1 MSLPSASNSSSSHA
15 HAHAASPV
23 YSNSN
28 INNSNSIS
36 KSSASTKSSKNSS
49 KNDLLRCAV
58 GFLLKQKNYVVSV
71 LAPGFRRSFIQNI
84 YILKIPQSNERFR
97 RSDFLLQQNKQQF
110 AVNKMLDTDLHGGNS
125 FTYSNVQVITNNQHT
140 VDQQFGRFSQ
150 FVESQAE
157 PLRLEMKRF
166 YGPMLCHFYL
176 DLLKAREPRGAVDL
190 LRKYAHL
197 VAPVDLYDA
206 PPPTKINGC
215 SATSTESTCHIRF
228 AREAQDTGDTE
239 LDYFMRLVQILS
251 GCTRLE
257 NAEADDTVAH
267 FRSSKYELHTS
278 SQVVDRICAY
288 LQRRGH
294 VLIMNLLYT
303 WLHVHIVENE
313 QRCFSEDHLL
323 GLADELD
330 GEDGVEE
337 INVVTPLLVTP
348 RGDHKPGKSLIDK
361 SNRKRPAEE
370 SIIKLETDIKQ
381 ELDAEESAEFSKSQL
396 NVDACLENLKS
407 ATAHILKAQVE
418 LPRFLRISERSR
430 GLTSAHV
437 DASECH
443 LLAGFDNSAVQLWQ
457 LDQHICRGK
466 SFYRRHPETQC
477 PWELNNCVDQEE
489 TDEDAEEEDAEDSK
503 CSEEERRE
511 RNRARHSKY
520 TDNSYN
526 EFGGVQLRGHTKGV
540 TDVRFSNHY
549 PLMYSVSKD
558 ATMRCWRA
566 HNFQCAAI
574 YRSHNYPIWCLDES
588 PTGQYV
594 VTGSKDLSARLW
606 SLEREHALIIYAGH
620 TQDVECVSFH
630 PNGNYIATGSA
641 DHSVRLW
648 CATSGKLMRVFADCR
663 QAVTQLA
670 FSPDGKMLASG
681 GEETKVRIFDIAAG
695 AQLAELKDHT
705 ASISSLAWSAN
716 NQHLTTACSD
726 GSLRMWDIKKLS
738 PMGSTSSST
747 SYSSSATTNRVLTL
761 NSSCQRLVNVFY
773 GRSKTLYCIGT

>member
-1 MSLPSASNSSSSHA
+1 MSLPSASN

-28 INNSNSIS
+28 NN
-36 KSSASTKSSKNSS
+36 KSSASSKKTSS

-58 GFLLKQKNYVVSV
+58 GLLLKQKNYV
-71 LAPGFRRSFIQNI
+71 
-84 YILKIPQSNERFR
+84 SNERFR
-97 RSDFLLQQNKQQF
+97 RSDFLLLQNKQQF

-125 FTYSNVQVITNNQHT
+125 FTFSNVQVITNNQHT

-150 FVESQAE
+150 FVEAQAE

-176 DLLKAREPRGAVDL
+176 DLLKAREPRGAVEL

-197 VAPVDLYDA
+197 VAPVDMYDA

-215 SATSTESTCHIRF
+215 STTANESTFNIRF
-228 AREAQDTGDTE
+228 AKEAQDTGDTE

-251 GCTRLE
+251 GYTRLE
-257 NAEADDTVAH
+257 AAESDDTVAH
-267 FRSSKYELHTS
+267 FRSSKYELHTTAL
-278 SQVVDRICAY
+278 VVDRICAY

-313 QRCFSEDHLL
+313 QRAFSEDHLL
-323 GLADELD
+323 GLTDDME
-330 GEDGVEE
+330 GEDAEDD
-337 INVVTPLLVTP
+337 VVPKPAVTLNT
-348 RGDHKPGKSLIDK
+348 RGDIRPSKSLTEK

-370 SIIKLETDIKQ
+370 PNIKLETEIKQ
-381 ELDAEESAEFSKSQL
+381 EVDPDESAELSKLQL
-396 NVDACLENLKS
+396 NIDASLDTLKS
-407 ATAHILKAQVE
+407 ASEQILKSQVE

-430 GLTSAHV
+430 GLTSAHL
-437 DASECH
+437 DPSECH
-443 LLAGFDNSAVQLWQ
+443 MLAGFDNSAVQLWQ
-457 LDQHICRGK
+457 LNQSNYRGK
-466 SFYRRHPETQC
+466 SFYRRYPQVRC
-477 PWELNNCVDQEE
+477 PWELNNCANQEE
-489 TDEDAEEEDAEDSK
+489 EEADEDSSDEDVK
-503 CSEEERRE
+503 CSEEQRRE
-511 RNRARHSKY
+511 RNRARHCKY
-520 TDNSYN
+520 ADNSYN
-526 EFGGVQLRGHTKGV
+526 EYGGFQLRGHTKGV
-540 TDVRFSNHY
+540 TDVRFSAHY

-566 HNFQCAAI
+566 HNLHCAAI

-588 PTGQYV
+588 PVGQYV

-606 SLEREHALIIYAGH
+606 SLEKEHALIIYAGH
-620 TQDVECVSFH
+620 TQDVECVAFH

-670 FSPDGKMLASG
+670 FSPDGKMLAAA
-681 GEETKVRIFDIAAG
+681 GEETKVRIFDLAAG
-695 AQLAELKDHT
+695 AQLAELKDHS
-705 ASISSLAWSAN
+705 ASISSLSWSTHSR
-716 NQHLTTACSD
+716 HLATACND
-726 GSLRMWDIKKLS
+726 GTLRLWDIKKLS
-738 PMGSTSSST
+738 PMSDNSSAGS
-747 SYSSSATTNRVLTL
+747 SSSATSNRVLTL
-761 NSSCQRLVNVFY
+761 NSSCQRLVDVFY
-773 GRSKTLYCIGT
+773 GTSKTLYCIGT

>member
-1 MSLPSASNSSSSHA
+1 MSLPSASSSSHA

-28 INNSNSIS
+28 SNNNN
-36 KSSASTKSSKNSS
+36 KSSAGNKKTSS

-58 GFLLKQKNYVVSV
+58 GLLLKQKNYV
-71 LAPGFRRSFIQNI
+71 G
-84 YILKIPQSNERFR
+84 NERFR
-97 RSDFLLQQNKQQF
+97 RSDFLLLQNKQQF

-150 FVESQAE
+150 FVEAQAE

-176 DLLKAREPRGAVDL
+176 DLLKAREPRGAVEL

-215 SATSTESTCHIRF
+215 STSASESTFHIRF

-257 NAEADDTVAH
+257 AAESDDTVAH

-278 SQVVDRICAY
+278 AQVVEKICAY

-303 WLHVHIVENE
+303 WLQIHIVENE
-313 QRCFSEDHLL
+313 QRAFSEDHLL
-323 GLADELD
+323 GLSDDLD
-330 GEDGVEE
+330 GEEAEE
-337 INVVTPLLVTP
+337 EVAAKPTVSFPP
-348 RGDHKPGKSLIDK
+348 RGDYKPGKSLVEK
-361 SNRKRPAEE
+361 STKKRPAEE
-370 SIIKLETDIKQ
+370 PNIKLETDIKR
-381 ELDAEESAEFSKSQL
+381 EIEAEESAEACKPQL
-396 NVDACLENLKS
+396 NVDACLDSLKS
-407 ATAHILKAQVE
+407 ATEQILKAQVE
-418 LPRFLRISERSR
+418 LPRILRISERSR
-430 GLTSAHV
+430 GLTSAHL
-437 DASECH
+437 DSSECH

-457 LDQHICRGK
+457 LNQHSCRGK
-466 SFYRRHPETQC
+466 SFYRRYPQSQC
-477 PWELNNCVDQEE
+477 PWELNSCVDQKGIEQ
-489 TDEDAEEEDAEDSK
+489 DAEDEDSSEEDVR
-503 CSEEERRE
+503 CSEEDRRE

-526 EFGGVQLRGHTKGV
+526 EFGGLQLRGHTRGV
-540 TDVRFSNHY
+540 TDVRFSAHY

-566 HNFQCAAI
+566 HNLHCAAI

-588 PTGQYV
+588 PVGQYV
-594 VTGSKDLSARLW
+594 VTGSKDLTARLW
-606 SLEREHALIIYAGH
+606 SLEKEHALIIYAGH
-620 TQDVECVSFH
+620 TQDVECVAFH

-670 FSPDGKMLASG
+670 FSPDGKMLAAA
-681 GEETKVRIFDIAAG
+681 GEETKVRIFDLAAG
-695 AQLAELKDHT
+695 AQLAELKDHAT
-705 ASISSLAWSAN
+705 SISSLSWSPH
-716 NQHLTTACSD
+716 NQHLATACTD
-726 GSLRMWDIKKLS
+726 GSLRLWDIKKLS
-738 PMGSTSSST
+738 PMGDSSGAGSSSSAST
-747 SYSSSATTNRVLTL
+747 SYSSATTNRVLTL
-761 NSSCQRLVNVFY
+761 NSSCQRLVDVFY
-773 GRSKTLYCIGT
+773 APSKTLYCIGT

>member
-1 MSLPSASNSSSSHA
+1 MSLPSS

-28 INNSNSIS
+28 SNNNS
-36 KSSASTKSSKNSS
+36 KSSAGNKKTSS

-58 GFLLKQKNYVVSV
+58 GLVLKQKNYV
-71 LAPGFRRSFIQNI
+71 
-84 YILKIPQSNERFR
+84 SNERFR
-97 RSDFLLQQNKQQF
+97 RSDFLLLQNKQQF

-125 FTYSNVQVITNNQHT
+125 FTYSNVQVINSNQHT

-150 FVESQAE
+150 FVEAQAE

-176 DLLKAREPRGAVDL
+176 DMLKAREPRGAVEL

-215 SATSTESTCHIRF
+215 STAATDSTFHIRF

-239 LDYFMRLVQILS
+239 LDYFMRMVQTLS
-251 GCTRLE
+251 GYTRLE
-257 NAEADDTVAH
+257 AAETDDTVAH
-267 FRSSKYELHTS
+267 FRSSKYELHTTA
-278 SQVVDRICAY
+278 QVVERICTY

-313 QRCFSEDHLL
+313 QRAFSEDHLL
-323 GLADELD
+323 GLTDDLE
-330 GEDGVEE
+330 GEETEE
-337 INVVTPLLVTP
+337 EVVT
-348 RGDHKPGKSLIDK
+348 K

-370 SIIKLETDIKQ
+370 PNIKLENDIKQ
-381 ELDAEESAEFSKSQL
+381 EIDADESAEPSKSQL
-396 NVDACLENLKS
+396 NIDACLDTLKS
-407 ATAHILKAQVE
+407 ATEQILKAQVE
-418 LPRFLRISERSR
+418 LPRFIRISERSR
-430 GLTSAHV
+430 GLTSAHM
-437 DASECH
+437 DPSECH

-457 LDQHICRGK
+457 LNQNSCRGR
-466 SFYRRHPETQC
+466 SFYRRYPQSQC
-477 PWELNNCVDQEE
+477 PWELNNCV
-489 TDEDAEEEDAEDSK
+489 EEEEEMDKDEEDTSENVK

-511 RNRARHSKY
+511 RSRARHGKY
-520 TDNSYN
+520 ADNSYN
-526 EFGGVQLRGHTKGV
+526 EFGGLQLRGHTRGV
-540 TDVRFSNHY
+540 TDVRFSAHY

-558 ATMRCWRA
+558 STMRCWRA
-566 HNFQCAAI
+566 HNLHCAAI

-588 PTGQYV
+588 PVGQYV

-606 SLEREHALIIYAGH
+606 SLEKEHALIIYAGH

-670 FSPDGKMLASG
+670 FSPDGKMLAAA
-681 GEETKVRIFDIAAG
+681 GEETKVRIFDLAAG
-695 AQLAELKDHT
+695 AQLAELKDHS
-705 ASISSLAWSAN
+705 ASISSLSWSTHD
-716 NQHLTTACSD
+716 QHLATACTD
-726 GSLRMWDIKKLS
+726 GTLRLWDIKKLS
-738 PMGSTSSST
+738 PMGDNSASG
-747 SYSSSATTNRVLTL
+747 SSSATTNRVLTL
-761 NSSCQRLVNVFY
+761 NSSSQRLVDVFY

>member
-1 MSLPSASNSSSSHA
+1 MSLPSASSSSSHA
-15 HAHAASPV
+15 HALAASPV
-23 YSNSN
+23 YSNNTS
-28 INNSNSIS
+28 S
-36 KSSASTKSSKNSS
+36 KSSAGNKTSKTSS

-58 GFLLKQKNYVVSV
+58 GLLLKQKNYVSH
-71 LAPGFRRSFIQNI
+71 
-84 YILKIPQSNERFR
+84 ERFR
-97 RSDFLLQQNKQQF
+97 RSDFLLLQNKQQF
-110 AVNKMLDTDLHGGNS
+110 AVDKMLDSDLHGGNS

-140 VDQQFGRFSQ
+140 VDQQFGRFSA
-150 FVESQAE
+150 FVESQTE
-157 PLRLEMKRF
+157 SLRSEMKRF

-215 SATSTESTCHIRF
+215 STAATENTLHIRF

-251 GCTRLE
+251 GYTRLE
-257 NAEADDTVAH
+257 TAEADDTVAH

-278 SQVVDRICAY
+278 AQVVDRICSY

-313 QRCFSEDHLL
+313 QRTFTEDHLL
-323 GLADELD
+323 GLTDELD
-330 GEDGVEE
+330 GEEAEE
-337 INVVTPLLVTP
+337 EVVHVAPPLIVHS
-348 RGDHKPGKSLIDK
+348 RVQDHKSSKSSSEK

-370 SIIKLETDIKQ
+370 SVVKLESEIKQ
-381 ELDAEESAEFSKSQL
+381 EVNPDEPPTTSKSQL
-396 NVDACLENLKS
+396 NVEACLENLKS
-407 ATAHILKAQVE
+407 ATTHILKAQVE

-430 GLTSAHV
+430 GLSAAHL
-437 DASECH
+437 DAGECH
-443 LLAGFDNSAVQLWQ
+443 MMAGFNNSAVQVWQ
-457 LDQHICRGK
+457 LNQHSCRGK
-466 SFYRRHPETQC
+466 SLYRRYPERQC
-477 PWELNNCVDQEE
+477 PWELNNCTDTE
-489 TDEDAEEEDAEDSK
+489 TEKDTEEEDDEEQDTK

-511 RNRARHSKY
+511 RNRARHCKY
-520 TDNSYN
+520 NDNSYN
-526 EFGGVQLRGHTKGV
+526 EYGGLQLRGHTRGV
-540 TDVRFSNHY
+540 TDVRFSAHY

-566 HNFQCAAI
+566 HNLQCAAV

-663 QAVTQLA
+663 QSVTKLA
-670 FSPDGKMLASG
+670 FSPDGKMLAAA
-681 GEETKVRIFDIAAG
+681 GEETKVRIFDLAAG

-705 ASISSLAWSAN
+705 ASVSSLTWSAH
-716 NQHLTTACSD
+716 NQHLATACSD
-726 GSLRMWDIKKLS
+726 GSLRLWDIKKLS
-738 PMGSTSSST
+738 PMGNSGGSSSSSSST
-747 SYSSSATTNRVLTL
+747 TTNRVLTL